1 MADDN
6 SELRLQSLCLQTTR
20 FEQRVMDAW
29 EHMESLRLASQLENQ
44 SAEAQLGRMEAPVQ
58 GAMQSA
64 RGSSSESCPWHSGP
78 KAVHLLCNLTGT
90 LNMLQSTH
98 L

>member
-1 MADDN
+1 MAKDD
-6 SELRLQSLCLQTTR
+6 SELRLQSLCLQTTL
-20 FEQRVMDAW
+20 FEQSVVDAW

-44 SAEAQLGRMEAPVQ
+44 SAEALPSRMEASVQ

-64 RGSSSESCPWHSGP
+64 HGSSSESCPWLFGP

-90 LNMLQSTH
+90 LNMLQRTH